1 MIKLIQSTQFDPE
14 VGVGMEIV
22 DTGNFVKSAE
32 KKENETI
39 FGKSY
44 DELKPDKNHV
54 GIHVVAMGDEEHY
67 GPNRNADSAP
77 ADSLRKYHDTFVSN
91 GHVFRHHRNKDPKKA
106 IGDIVASAFNE
117 PMGRVELFIHAD
129 KDKAAPE
136 LERLERDGEIPF
148 SMAMMTPW
156 DECSICGQ
164 HRTGPTDPKQ
174 CVHISQQLGEVS
186 EDGKKVFMRN
196 IDFTFFDISFVGKP
210 ADRIAWDLM
219 KVMPDEDDDKE
230 DGKDDEDD
238 KDEDKDTK
246 KRSKKDDEDDEDDD
260 NEKDASYTLPFDS
273 VKLAEY
279 YGVEAPDSVAINT
292 KSALRKLAYARSLVG
307 MHDKYTGFITKSA
320 SADSSRDRFLY
331 TLCKIATHPLK
342 DSTIEKLRSY
352 DPQVAFR
359 VLGDAGVVMDS
370 TSFYKYAMGKDFS
383 AVKPYLNAVPAKTAE
398 IFKEAENTS
407 SYQKLCNDTCF
418 DALPYGKAL
427 PIESRKLHEI
437 KEELKEASAIDSL
450 EDSILSA
457 TIKGVSPN
465 FVVDN
470 KNLKVLNNAISKKL
484 AEKYAAYKLSAI
496 DAVVTSR
503 CGETSN
509 NKNKA
514 NKIAECVVALSTL
527 QDMQEAK

>member
-1 MIKLIQSTQFDPE
+1 
-14 VGVGMEIV
+14 MEIV
-22 DTGNFVKSAE
+22 DSGSNVKQAE

-77 ADSLRKYHDTFVSN
+77 ADSLRKYHDTFVTN
-91 GHVFRHHRNKDPKKA
+91 GHVFRHHRNKDPKKS

-164 HRTGPTDPKQ
+164 HRTGPSDPKQ

-219 KVMPDEDDDKE
+219 KVMPDEDDDSDDKDKKE
-230 DGKDDEDD
+230 DEDD
-238 KDEDKDTK
+238 GE
-246 KRSKKDDEDDEDDD
+246 
-260 NEKDASYTLPFDS
+260 EKDASYTLPFDS

-279 YGVEAPDSVAINT
+279 YGVEAPDRLAIT
-292 KSALRKLAYARSLVG
+292 SSSGLRKFAYANQLID
-307 MHDKYTGFITKSA
+307 MHDKYVGFITKSA
-320 SADSSRDRFLY
+320 SVNSARDRFLVQ
-331 TLCKIATHPLK
+331 LCKIASHPLK
-342 DSTIEKLRSY
+342 DSTIDKLREL
-352 DPQVAFR
+352 DPGAAFR

-370 TSFYKYAMGKDFS
+370 TSFFKYAMGDDFKT
-383 AVKPYLNAVPAKTAE
+383 VKPYLNGVSQKVAE
-398 IFKEAENTS
+398 VLKEAKDTS
-407 SYQKLCNDTCF
+407 CLQKLCNDLNF
-418 DALPYGKAL
+418 DAWPLGCSF
-427 PIESRKLHEI
+427 PISRQNLFELKN
-437 KEELKEASAIDSL
+437 ELKEASCIDSL
-450 EDSILSA
+450 EDSVVSA
-457 TIKGVSPN
+457 TIKGTRPN

-470 KNLKVLNNAISKKL
+470 SSIKILNGYVTKKL
-484 AEKYAAYKLSAI
+484 AEKYAAYKLAAI
-496 DAVVTSR
+496 DAVITSR

-509 NKNKA
+509 QKTS
-514 NKIAECVVALSTL
+514 KIAECMTALGAL
-527 QDMQEAK
+527 QDMQKE

>member
-22 DTGNFVKSAE
+22 DSGSNVKQAE

-77 ADSLRKYHDTFVSN
+77 ADSLRKYHDTFVTN
-91 GHVFRHHRNKDPKKA
+91 GHVFRHHRNKDPKKS

-164 HRTGPTDPKQ
+164 HRTGPSDPKQ

-219 KVMPDEDDDKE
+219 KVMPDEEDEDGDKEDKKDEKDDKE
-230 DGKDDEDD
+230 
-238 KDEDKDTK
+238 
-246 KRSKKDDEDDEDDD
+246 
-260 NEKDASYTLPFDS
+260 EKDASYTLPFDS

-279 YGVEAPDSVAINT
+279 YGVEAPDKLAIT
-292 KSALRKLAYARSLVG
+292 SASGLRKFAYANQLID
-307 MHDKYTGFITKSA
+307 MHDKYVGFITKAASVDSA
-320 SADSSRDRFLY
+320 RDKFLIQ
-331 TLCKIATHPLK
+331 LCKIASHPLK
-342 DSTIEKLRSY
+342 DSTIDKLREL
-352 DPQVAFR
+352 DPGAAFR

-370 TSFYKYAMGKDFS
+370 TSFFKYAMGADFNT
-383 AVKPYLNAVPAKTAE
+383 VKPYLNGVSQKVAE
-398 IFKEAENTS
+398 VLKEAKDTS
-407 SYQKLCNDTCF
+407 CLQKLCNDLNF
-418 DALPYGKAL
+418 DAWPLGCSF
-427 PIESRKLHEI
+427 PISRQNLFEL
-437 KEELKEASAIDSL
+437 KEELKEASCIDSL
-450 EDSILSA
+450 EDSVVSA
-457 TIKGVSPN
+457 TIKGTRPN

-470 KNLKVLNNAISKKL
+470 SSLKILNGYVTKKL
-484 AEKYAAYKLSAI
+484 AEKYAAYKLAAI
-496 DAVVTSR
+496 DAVITSR

-509 NKNKA
+509 QKTS
-514 NKIAECVVALSTL
+514 KIAECMTALGAL
-527 QDMQEAK
+527 QDMQKE

>member
-22 DTGNFVKSAE
+22 DSGSNVKQAE

-77 ADSLRKYHDTFVSN
+77 ADSLRKYHNTFVTN
-91 GHVFRHHRNKDPKKA
+91 GHVFRHHRNKDPKKS

-164 HRTGPTDPKQ
+164 HRTGPSDPKQ

-219 KVMPDEDDDKE
+219 KVMPDEDD
-230 DGKDDEDD
+230 GSDD
-238 KDEDKDTK
+238 KDKNEDKD
-246 KRSKKDDEDDEDDD
+246 DGE
-260 NEKDASYTLPFDS
+260 EKDASYTLPFDS

-279 YGVEAPDSVAINT
+279 YGVEAPDKLAIT
-292 KSALRKLAYARSLVG
+292 SAAGLRKFAYANQLID
-307 MHDKYTGFITKSA
+307 MHDKYVGFITKSA
-320 SADSSRDRFLY
+320 SVDSARDRFLVQ
-331 TLCKIATHPLK
+331 LCKIASHPLK
-342 DSTIEKLRSY
+342 DSTIDKLREL
-352 DPQVAFR
+352 DPGAAFR

-370 TSFYKYAMGKDFS
+370 TSFFKYAMGDDFNT
-383 AVKPYLNAVPAKTAE
+383 VKPYLNGVSQKVAE
-398 IFKEAENTS
+398 VLKEAKDAS
-407 SYQKLCNDTCF
+407 CLQKLCNDLNF
-418 DALPYGKAL
+418 DAWPLGCSFPV
-427 PIESRKLHEI
+427 SRQNLFEL
-437 KEELKEASAIDSL
+437 KEELKEASCIDSL
-450 EDSILSA
+450 EDSVVSA
-457 TIKGVSPN
+457 TIKGTRPN

-470 KNLKVLNNAISKKL
+470 SSIKILNGYVTKKL
-484 AEKYAAYKLSAI
+484 AEKYAAYKLAAI
-496 DAVVTSR
+496 DAVITSR

-509 NKNKA
+509 QKTS
-514 NKIAECVVALSTL
+514 KIAECMTALGAL
-527 QDMQEAK
+527 QDMQKE